1 MEFNILGV
9 TLARGGSKGIPKKN
23 LALIKNKP
31 LIKYTLD
38 EAKKCKMLS
47 RYIVST
53 DDNDVKDFC
62 LNEGVEVPFLRPSH
76 LATDKATSVD
86 ALIHAVNFC
95 EEQEKIKYDFVIE
108 LMATNP
114 LKNEED
120 INNCI
125 LKLIATKAD
134 SVIGVTKLDDHHPAR
149 IKKIVNDK
157 IEDFCVPELSSRRQ
171 ELKPEAYI
179 RNGSIYALNRDA
191 LVNKKHRFGGENSR
205 PFIMPIE
212 RSINID
218 APIDLLICESYL
230 DKFATN

>member
-1 MEFNILGV
+1 MKFNILGV

-38 EAKKCKMLS
+38 EAKKCQMLS

-53 DDNDVKDFC
+53 DDKDVKSFC
-62 LNEGVEVPFLRPSH
+62 VDEGVEVPFLRPSH
-76 LATDKATSVD
+76 LATDQATSVD

-95 EEQEKIKYDFVIE
+95 EDQEKIKYDFVIE

-114 LKNEED
+114 LKNKED

-171 ELKPEAYI
+171 DLKPEAYI

-191 LVNKKHRFGGENSR
+191 LVKNKHRFGGRNSR
-205 PFIMPIE
+205 PYIMPIE

-218 APIDLLICESYL
+218 TPIDLLICESYL